1 MTRRIRDFHLT
12 LDDVTKL
19 KVQIIMPVVSA
30 KAFGDS
36 IKVKSTAD
44 KLGFSLRSGSGL
56 DNKAGSR
63 ENKARSA
70 MLFDA
75 VETTRE
81 NVRE

>member
-19 KVQIIMPVVSA
+19 KVQIIMPVSA
-30 KAFGDS
+30 KAFGDP

-75 VETTRE
+75 LETTRE

>member
-12 LDDVTKL
+12 LDDGTKL

-30 KAFGDS
+30 NAFGDP

-56 DNKAGSR
+56 DNKAEVEKTRRGLLCYL
-63 ENKARSA
+63 
-70 MLFDA
+70 ML
-75 VETTRE
+75 
-81 NVRE
+81 

>member
-19 KVQIIMPVVSA
+19 KVQIIMPVSA
-30 KAFGDS
+30 KAFGDP

-56 DNKAGSR
+56 DNKAEVEKTRRGLLCYL
-63 ENKARSA
+63 
-70 MLFDA
+70 ML
-75 VETTRE
+75 
-81 NVRE
+81 